1 MNRYSFA
8 AFDELTR
15 SQIYG
20 GESLIQQSDADAQGQ
35 IHSYLDELCDFLERA
50 LRLLTRAAGT
60 NSVSH
65 PAKYQSPSS
74 SNITLVEAQSTLSR
88 SNIPSSL
95 QSSGPKSSAS
105 RSFLQLLRWSLRDK
119 KEMVVIIEH
128 FAKVNDQLIEMVRFL
143 SLASAIGVDLRHLE
157 HLRTDQDAVKLGM
170 HDDASLALTVSN
182 TGRVSENFE
191 LEESW
196 SKILEKARAVED
208 RFAVF
213 NWNGTNMLRENCLYL
228 HGTESQ
234 LDPQTQNRVNLLTKL
249 LYQPKEKL
257 FCIPPC
263 HGWSYSPKRKQI
275 SYLFKLPSG
284 LGLEPKSL
292 LVLLKDP
299 KAQPPLGMKFNIAHN
314 LARSIAQLHMVKW
327 VHESFRSEN
336 ILFFTSHTSD
346 ANGSAQINTSEK
358 LDLTQPWIFGFEFSR
373 PDSFFSAG
381 FIDIC
386 PDRDVYRHSERQGQ
400 PLTTFKKI
408 HDIYALGIVLLEIG
422 IWRPA
427 VTLEKNQFA
436 HARDSQGRPYGI
448 TEHLTKHAQK
458 HLENPMGSKYRDIV
472 LKCIS
477 GDFGV
482 TNDTREDLK
491 LQQAFRLQ
499 VVEVLR
505 KIVDTL

>member
-1 MNRYSFA
+1 MRRDKSGIGLATVSGKDSLSTVEDEVITVAVSRIKCIATMNRYSFA

-327 VHESFRSEN
+327 V
-336 ILFFTSHTSD
+336 
-346 ANGSAQINTSEK
+346 SA
-358 LDLTQPWIFGFEFSR
+358 P
-373 PDSFFSAG
+373 
-381 FIDIC
+381 
-386 PDRDVYRHSERQGQ
+386 
-400 PLTTFKKI
+400 
-408 HDIYALGIVLLEIG
+408 
-422 IWRPA
+422 
-427 VTLEKNQFA
+427 NQ
-436 HARDSQGRPYGI
+436 
-448 TEHLTKHAQK
+448 
-458 HLENPMGSKYRDIV
+458 
-472 LKCIS
+472 
-477 GDFGV
+477 
-482 TNDTREDLK
+482 
-491 LQQAFRLQ
+491 
-499 VVEVLR
+499 
-505 KIVDTL
+505 